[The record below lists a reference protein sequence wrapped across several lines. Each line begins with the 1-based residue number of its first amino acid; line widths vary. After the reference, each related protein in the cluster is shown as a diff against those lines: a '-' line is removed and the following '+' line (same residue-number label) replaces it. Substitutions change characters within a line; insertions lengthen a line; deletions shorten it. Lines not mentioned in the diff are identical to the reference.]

1 MTPRI
6 NLAGAVILCA
16 ASIFA
21 QPGFDYELRL
31 TPVII
36 SNLPGLHSYAYA
48 QHEGKWLIVG
58 GRRDGIHAR
67 QPFASFAQAS
77 NNTQLYVIDVQQ
89 RAFWSASVHDL
100 PAGLRD
106 QLQSTNM
113 QFYQDGSTLYLIGGY
128 GLAPGL
134 NVHATHPRLT
144 AVDVPGLMGA
154 IQAGT
159 PISSYFKQITHE
171 AFAVTGGQLGKIGQT
186 FYLIGGHRFDGRY
199 NPMGPDHGP
208 GFSQAYTNQIR
219 KFTIN
224 INGDQLSF
232 GNYEVITD
240 PIHLRR
246 RDYNLL
252 PQIFPDGS
260 RGYTIFSGVFQ
271 LQADLPFLYPVDVT
285 ESGYNPVTHFNQYLC
300 NYHSAKAALYDSTQN
315 RMYAIFFGGI
325 SQYYYQNGQLVQDN
339 LVPFVRTIS
348 LVARAADGSLQ
359 EYQLP
364 VEMSGL
370 KGAGAEFIPNH
381 SLPHYENEV
390 IKLSEIHTDTLLIG
404 HIYGGILSHSLHP
417 FETNQTS
424 TTSAD
429 PTIYAVQLIRKQLT
443 GAQMVANKNP
453 FDFEVFPN
461 PAQENIRVIYDLPY
475 VGKVHY
481 FLATMDGKILQR
493 GVWSQPTAGRQ
504 EQSLY
509 LHSSFASQQ
518 LTLTL
523 ALDNKYYAVKKLL
536 VRQ

>member
-1 MTPRI
+1 MLRYIGIASAT
-6 NLAGAVILCA
+6 LLCA
-16 ASIFA
+16 VSIFA
-21 QPGFDYELRL
+21 QLEFDYELQL
-31 TPVII
+31 TPITI
-36 SNLPGLHSYAYA
+36 ANLPGLHSYAYA
-48 QHEGKWLIVG
+48 QHEGRWLIVG

-89 RAFWSASVHDL
+89 RTFWSASVNDL
-100 PAGLRD
+100 PTGLRD

-113 QFYQDGSTLYLIGGY
+113 QFYQDGFTLYLVGGY

-134 NVHATHPRLT
+134 GVHATHPRLT
-144 AVDVPGLMGA
+144 AIDVPGLMGA
-154 IQAGT
+154 IVAGA
-159 PISSYFKQITHE
+159 PILPYFKQITHE
-171 AFAVTGGQLGKIGQT
+171 VFAVTGGQLGKIGQT

-208 GFSQAYTNQIR
+208 GFSQVYTNQIR
-219 KFTIN
+219 KFTISME
-224 INGDQLSF
+224 GGQLSF
-232 GNYEVITD
+232 GNYEAITD

-285 ESGYNPVTHFNQYLC
+285 EGGYNPVTNFNQYLC
-300 NYHSAKAALYDSTQN
+300 NYHSAKAALYDSLQN

-348 LVARAADGSLQ
+348 LVTRAADGSLQ

-364 VEMSGL
+364 VEMPGL
-370 KGAGAEFIPNH
+370 KGASAEFILNRR
-381 SLPHYENEV
+381 LPHYENEV
-390 IKLSEIHTDTLLIG
+390 IKLSEINTDTLLIG
-404 HIYGGILSHSLHP
+404 HIYGGILSSSLNP
-417 FETNQTS
+417 FETNQTN

-429 PTIYAVQLIRKQLT
+429 PTIYAVQLIRKKLT
-443 GAQMVANKNP
+443 GIQAVEHKNL
-453 FDFEVFPN
+453 FTFELFPN
-461 PAQENIRVIYDLPY
+461 PAQENIRVAYELPY
-475 VGKVHY
+475 TGKVNY

-493 GVWSQPTAGRQ
+493 GVWNPSTAGRQ

-523 ALDNKYYAVKKLL
+523 AFDNKYYAVKKLL